1 MSDKKYFSYN
11 KIHDTVKSL
20 SQKIIDDNY
29 EPELMVAIGSG
40 GFIPAR
46 MMKTFIEIPILAV
59 GVKYYTEG
67 SDTLD
72 EPCKIQWIDDATK
85 KLEGKKILLVD
96 EVDDTRA
103 TLEYCIKELLR
114 HNPKEI
120 AVAVIHHK
128 EKPKKGIIPTEV
140 KRYYA
145 GESFEDAWCCY
156 PWDAKDI
163 FEHERLSNS

>member
-1 MSDKKYFSYN
+1 MSEKLYFSYN
-11 KIHDTVKSL
+11 KIHDTVKTL
-20 SQKIIDDNY
+20 SNKIIEDAY

-46 MMKTFIEIPILAV
+46 MMKTFIEIPILTV
-59 GVKYYTEG
+59 GVKYYTDGAE
-67 SDTLD
+67 TLD

-103 TLEYCIKELLR
+103 TLEYCIKELLS

-120 AVAVIHHK
+120 AVAVIHQK
-128 EKPKKGIIPTEV
+128 EKPKKGIIPSEV

-145 GESFEDAWCCY
+145 GQILDDAWCCY

-163 FEHERLSNS
+163 FEHERLSNM

>member
-1 MSDKKYFSYN
+1 MSEKLYFSYN
-11 KIHDTVKSL
+11 KIHDTVKVL
-20 SQKIIDDNY
+20 SEKIITDGY

-67 SDTLD
+67 ADTLD
-72 EPCKIQWIDDATK
+72 EPNKIQWIDDATK

-96 EVDDTRA
+96 EVDDTRT
-103 TLEYCIKELLR
+103 TLEYCIRELLR

-120 AVAVIHHK
+120 AVAVIHQK
-128 EKPKKGIIPTEV
+128 EKPKKGVIPSEV

-145 GESFEDAWCCY
+145 GEILGDAWCCY

-163 FEHERLSNS
+163 FEHESLSNV